1 MSDLRPSPAATAAT
15 LRDLPTGF
23 VNLYYFAAF
32 NALSYQAI
40 LGSPMVLYAKSLGA
54 SATVLGILAGMMPL
68 LVIAQI
74 PAAQFVSRV
83 GYRRFVL
90 GGWTARVATIFLIAL
105 LPLAG
110 GFLDRVTQL
119 VLLLGLLLA
128 FNVSR
133 GISSAA
139 WLPWIMELVPAS
151 LRGRHFARDQAWM
164 NAASFIAF
172 IFAAMVF
179 GDEPTPGRFAA
190 VFLFSAVTGAISLP
204 YLKRVPDCVP
214 PPDAAGGKGPVPW
227 LALAS
232 HPPVRKLLEL
242 NIAWSIAFG
251 GVTTFV
257 VKFLK
262 DGPKWPDDRILLLMS
277 VMFAGGLLSPWL
289 MGPRLDRLGSRPLL
303 AFTMATGVV
312 IGAGWWLI
320 AAGIAPAANAMVL
333 PLVVC
338 VGLVN
343 AVFSAANTRLAM
355 QLAPPLGR
363 DHFFAL
369 FMVVWQLTLG
379 LSPVLWGLLLDGV
392 GAWSTSAWG
401 ADWNRFS
408 VYFALVTFAFAASFW
423 QCRRLEEHRAAEL
436 PALMREL
443 LLDEPRRWWLLLTG
457 R

>member
-1 MSDLRPSPAATAAT
+1 MSDPRPTTAET
-15 LRDLPTGF
+15 LRDLPAGF
-23 VNLYYFAAF
+23 ANLYTFATF

-68 LVIAQI
+68 LVITQI
-74 PAAQFVSRV
+74 PAARFVGRV

-90 GGWTARVATIFLIAL
+90 SGWTARVLTIFLIAL
-105 LPLAG
+105 LPLTG
-110 GFLDRVTQL
+110 GFLDHATQL

-133 GISSAA
+133 GVSSAA
-139 WLPWIMELVPAS
+139 WLPWIMELVPAP
-151 LRGRHFARDQAWM
+151 LRGRHFTRDQVWV
-164 NAASFIAF
+164 NGASFV
-172 IFAAMVF
+172 VF
-179 GDEPTPGRFAA
+179 VLSALVLGAEPTPLRFGV
-190 VFLFSAVTGAISLP
+190 VFLFSALTGAISLP
-204 YLKRVPDCVP
+204 YLKRVPDCP
-214 PPDAAGGKGPVPW
+214 PPPEAAGGVGPVPW
-227 LALAS
+227 MALAT
-232 HPPVRKLLEL
+232 HPPFRRLLEL
-242 NIAWSIAFG
+242 NVAWSIAYG
-251 GVTTFV
+251 GVTTFI

-262 DGPKWPDDRILLLMS
+262 DGPQWHDDRILLLMS

-289 MGPRLDRLGSRPLL
+289 MGPRLDRLGSRPML

-312 IGAGWWLI
+312 LSVGWWLI
-320 AAGIAPAANAMVL
+320 AASIAPATNAFVL
-333 PLVVC
+333 PLVIC

-343 AVFSAANTRLAM
+343 AVFSAANNRLAM
-355 QLAPPLGR
+355 QLAPALGR

-392 GAWSTSAWG
+392 GPWRAKAFG

-408 VYFALVTFAFAASFW
+408 IYFALVGAAFGAAFW
-423 QCRRLEEHRAAEL
+423 LCRRLEEHRAAEL

-443 LLDEPRRWWLLLTG
+443 LLEEPRRWWLLLTG